1 MVFSLHFIQIPSWQY
16 LMILLQIQRTLGWV
30 LKVQLKALVWFQ
42 LVSTVSLKIKQV
54 QENIP

>member
-1 MVFSLHFIQIPSWQY
+1 MVFSLHFSQIPSWQY

-30 LKVQLKALVWFQ
+30 LKVQLKTLVWFQ
-42 LVSTVSLKIKQV
+42 LVSTVSLKVKQV